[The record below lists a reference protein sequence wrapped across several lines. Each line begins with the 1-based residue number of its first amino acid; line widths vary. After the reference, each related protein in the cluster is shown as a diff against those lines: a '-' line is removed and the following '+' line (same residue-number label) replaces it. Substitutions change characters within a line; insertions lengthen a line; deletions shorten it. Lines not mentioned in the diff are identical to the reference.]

1 MKTRG
6 LLVLFFALPLLL
18 PGGARAQSGGWKNTI
33 EAYFMGAAMKGTAAV
48 GPVEAQI
55 DLSASD
61 VLSNLQ
67 FGALLDYRGE
77 SPKWAVTADVVFMGL
92 GATRD
97 GERGLLTAKVDAD
110 QWIAQ
115 LHGSWRLTE
124 EFEVLG
130 GARFTSLTSTVVLTP
145 FTGNARSGKATK
157 SWCDPIIGA
166 RVKAPVGK
174 GWSLEGYADV
184 GGFGIGS
191 DLTWMVTARVN
202 WQVSRAVG
210 LGLGWRALSQDYST
224 GSGADYFR
232 WDVTSQGPLAA
243 LNVTF

>member
-1 MKTRG
+1 MHREKP
-6 LLVLFFALPLLL
+6 VLLL
-18 PGGARAQSGGWKNTI
+18 ALSLLLAGGARAQRADWKNTA
-33 EAYFMGAAMKGTAAV
+33 ELYFMGAAMHGTAAV
-48 GPVEAQI
+48 GPIVAQV
-55 DLSASD
+55 DLPAAE
-61 VLSNLQ
+61 VLNHLQ

-77 SPKWAVTADVVFMGL
+77 APTWAVTADVVYMGL

-97 GERGLLTAKVDAD
+97 GERGFLTTEVDAD

-115 LHGSWRLTE
+115 LHGSWRATE
-124 EFEVLG
+124 VFEVLAG
-130 GARFTSLTSTVVLTP
+130 VRFTSLTSSVVLTP

-157 SWCDPIIGA
+157 SWCDPIVGA

-210 LGLGWRALSQDYST
+210 LGLGYRALSQDYST

-243 LNVTF
+243 MNVSF